1 MHMNAPIR
9 SVAWEAPAHN
19 HFEKGGDWFW
29 VLGILSFSAGAAAFF
44 FGNYLFAVLI
54 ILSALVAALVTSR
67 KPPIIEFV
75 VSSRGIRID
84 ETLYPYSTLDAFY
97 IDEDDP
103 MGPQLLIRSKKLFM
117 HLIVC
122 PIPEDAIDEIEDI
135 LETRLPEEFLE
146 EPFATKLLESLGF

>member
-1 MHMNAPIR
+1 MDAPLR
-9 SVAWEAPAHN
+9 GVSWQAPAHN
-19 HFEKGGDWFW
+19 HIEKNSDWFW

-54 ILSALVAALVTSR
+54 ILAAVVAALIANR
-67 KPPIIEFV
+67 KPPIIDFM
-75 VSSRGIRID
+75 VSNRGIRID
-84 ETLYPYSTLDAFY
+84 DTLYPYSTLDAYY

-103 MGPQLLIRSKKLFM
+103 AGPQLLLRSKKLFM

-122 PIPEDAIDEIEDI
+122 PIPEDTIDDIENI

-146 EPFATKLLESLGF
+146 EPLATKLLEIVGF